1 MRISDW
7 SSDVGSSDLA
17 GEGGAQR
24 RVRVRLFAKSRTLT
38 PNPRFAPR
46 PGPAARAHSRTR
58 ASGAPAARP
67 RPASQE
73 TGAKPPPHVRTAPLP
88 ASTHGGR
95 RDSPQPQVTNGDAC
109 WQEHIG
115 TTGLVLV
122 VDNPFK

>member
-46 PGPAARAHSRTR
+46 PGPAARALSRTR
-58 ASGAPAARP
+58 ASGAQAVRL

-73 TGAKPPPHVRTAPLP
+73 RGSEPPPAVRKAPLP
-88 ASTHGGR
+88 ALTKVGGP
-95 RDSPQPQVTNGDAC
+95 DSPQPQVI
-109 WQEHIG
+109 HG
-115 TTGLVLV
+115 TRRDRKSTRL
-122 VDNPFK
+122 NSSH